1 MKKITLLLVAIFIS
15 ASGFSQEIDFG
26 AKAGVNFSG
35 STGFLVG
42 GFAGMKLGEKMGL
55 QADLVYSSQGI
66 KIQTTTATSVSEEK
80 IDLSYVNIPIVFKYY
95 IFEGLNIQAGPQF
108 GFKISDKVDSSLQ
121 KDKQKAKSLAIAGV
135 IGVGYELPMGFRVEA
150 RYNIGFADVLEPL
163 GSNAQIPGLK
173 NDVLSLAVGYSF
185 L

>member
-1 MKKITLLLVAIFIS
+1 MKKITLLLVVILIS

-26 AKAGVNFSG
+26 AKVGVNFSG

-42 GFAGMKLGEKMGL
+42 GFAGMKLNEKMGL
-55 QADLVYSSQGI
+55 QADLLYSSQGI
-66 KIQTTTATSVSEEK
+66 KVQTTTITSVTEEK

-95 IFEGLNIQAGPQF
+95 IFQGLNIQAGPQF
-108 GFKISDKVDSSLQ
+108 GFKISDKVDSSLEAG
-121 KDKQKAKSLAIAGV
+121 KQKAKSVAIAGV

-150 RYNIGFADVLEPL
+150 RYNIGLTDVLEPI
-163 GSNAQIPGLK
+163 GANVQIPGK
-173 NDVLSLAVGYSF
+173 NDVLSLAVGYAF